1 MHRSGR
7 HPEDIYWSSN
17 PKYVNKA
24 KITGRQSS
32 GDDSTIYR
40 KMREEQEAIARRQEE
55 RAERLRKMRDAN
67 ATDDL
72 EDLEAK
78 LVDVHR
84 AYGEYR
90 LFAEKRRFRRA
101 PVFGAVPEDENG
113 VHEIT
118 TVGWQRL
125 VRDAGFLDNAVAATD
140 MDAIFTDVDAGRVGA
155 RRENKNWRNRR
166 AATEARFSDLRL
178 DFDEFRVALR
188 RAATVRY
195 PEAKDETRAYAALLR
210 NYVLARCARTRIAP
224 DRDLDELLSRES
236 MNEVTS
242 RDVALRRVYGHYA
255 TLELYSA
262 TTQKINWRT
271 VVRLNATLNE
281 DEFLMFLINFEVVPH
296 LMSKSEAMTV
306 FHETEEGNDAD
317 GRAGEMLYPAFVELI
332 GRLAVQAFAN
342 VAPMLR
348 NPATDVTSIVAVK
361 KLVEAVPRELWT
373 LGTIGALFRRRGY
386 FLGPGGTDLPRR
398 RTLVPGKLL
407 DRQDYGPGSRAANAG
422 RMGRPGRER
431 DGSVAWVPAGRSDDV
446 RSPGPG
452 GLKAAYGYQQ
462 SPGRVYLDAHER
474 TRESPGERARV
485 ERAHYGKLEA
495 RSRFLARQLEND
507 MRAAG
512 IVVSPG
518 AAERFVAARRASRAA
533 GAGDEGAG
541 DAGDEDEG
549 RASAAEAAAEARFL
563 RESRGVHDGAEDD
576 EWALAESHDRRAH
589 PHVVTSAEARRGPA
603 PPALRG
609 HPWVPASSPSYD
621 RCQPEKHNLTMQ
633 FHAREGYDRQT
644 HHPPRDRFPS
654 IVADPNARGISNR
667 RRTAKTT
674 TFQPPVERPGYDHAV
689 GGLVRRRGARP
700 RPKFAPA
707 ERRREDDE
715 EIEKE
720 LRRLAVDRDEDEG
733 DHEEGDHEFGDGSPF
748 PSPSPPRERFGG
760 GIPLV
765 RSPGSRAPGSGSPR
779 VAVAPGTYGYG
790 LGTSF
795 ARPWEPKTGV
805 SFGTR
810 EPTDAVPL
818 RARRRPRDFPSMP
831 HPAVAEVA
839 NLDWFEDVRSK
850 ALRQRGLPS
859 TGFLSAWGDKLG
871 TKADRLRDEAHMAA
885 VRKGLRGRAGGVDEY
900 DDA

>member
-1 MHRSGR
+1 MDRKLHRSGR

-24 KITGRQSS
+24 KIVGRQSS
-32 GDDSTIYR
+32 AVDSTIYR
-40 KMREEQEAIARRQEE
+40 KLREEKEAIARRQEE

-72 EDLEAK
+72 ENLEAK
-78 LVDVHR
+78 LMDVHR

-90 LFAEKRRFRRA
+90 RFPEKRRFRRA
-101 PVFGAVPEDENG
+101 PVFGAVPDDENG

-125 VRDAGFLDNAVAATD
+125 VRDAGILDNAVTATD
-140 MDAIFTDVDAGRVGA
+140 MDALFTAVDAGRVGA
-155 RRENKNWRNRR
+155 RMENKNWRDRR
-166 AATEARFSDLRL
+166 EATGARFLDLRL

-195 PEAKDETRAYAALLR
+195 PEAKDESRAYAALLR
-210 NYVLARCARTRIAP
+210 NHVLARCARTRIAH

-255 TLELYSA
+255 TLHMFSA

-281 DEFLMFLINFEVVPH
+281 DEFLMFLVNFEVVPH

-306 FHETEEGNDAD
+306 FRETEEANDAD
-317 GRAGEMLYPAFVELI
+317 GRAGEMLYPAFVELV

-361 KLVEAVPRELWT
+361 KLVEPVPRELWT
-373 LGTIGALFRRRGY
+373 LGTVGALFRRRGY
-386 FLGPGGTDLPRR
+386 FLGPGGTDMLRR
-398 RTLVPGKLL
+398 RTLVPGILL
-407 DRQDYGPGSRAANAG
+407 DRQEYGPGSRAANAG

-431 DGSVAWVPAGRSDDV
+431 DGSVAWIPAGRSDDV

-462 SPGRVYLDAHER
+462 SPSRVYLDAHEH
-474 TRESPGERARV
+474 TRESPVERARV
-485 ERAHYGKLEA
+485 ERARLLKLEA

-512 IVVSPG
+512 LVVSPG
-518 AAERFVAARRASRAA
+518 AAERFVAARRASRD
-533 GAGDEGAG
+533 DE
-541 DAGDEDEG
+541 DAEDEDE
-549 RASAAEAAAEARFL
+549 AEAAAEARFL
-563 RESRGVHDGAEDD
+563 RESRRAHDGEEDD

-589 PHVVTSAEARRGPA
+589 LRAVTSAEARRGPA

-633 FHAREGYDRQT
+633 FHAKEGYDRQT

-674 TFQPPVERPGYDHAV
+674 TFQPPVERAGYDRAV
-689 GGLVRRRGARP
+689 GGLVRVRGAGP

-707 ERRREDDE
+707 ERRRDDDE
-715 EIEKE
+715 DIERE
-720 LRRLAVDRDEDEG
+720 LKTLAVDRDEDENHAEG
-733 DHEEGDHEFGDGSPF
+733 KDEEFHDGSHDDGF
-748 PSPSPPRERFGG
+748 RPSPPRDGFDG
-760 GIPLV
+760 GIPLI
-765 RSPGSRAPGSGSPR
+765 RSPGSRAPGSGSPK

-818 RARRRPRDFPSMP
+818 RAEARRRPRDFPSVP

-850 ALRQRGLPS
+850 AMRQRGLPS
-859 TGFLSAWGDKLG
+859 TRFLSVWGDKLG
-871 TKADRLRDEAHMAA
+871 TKADRIRDEAHVAA